1 MEVIQM
7 VLNKIQCVSKMNM
20 MAGGFM
26 LREVWSWRHIN
37 KTWKSYS

>member
-1 MEVIQM
+1 M

-26 LREVWSWRHIN
+26 LREVWSGKCI
-37 KTWKSYS
+37 